1 MSKSRDYDG
10 TYKYLFSNKRI
21 FYQLIKSFVKE
32 DFITDISLDDITL
45 VDRSF
50 VSDEFL
56 SRESDII
63 YKVNLKD
70 VSTSLRSDTRLKWST
85 EAYIYILL
93 EFQSTVDKTIPI
105 RMALYTFQFY
115 DLLFRNSQK
124 GLLPSVFPILLY
136 TGPDNWTIPS
146 NIRDLIDKRIPE
158 KYIPS
163 FEYYKIIEKDI
174 PDEVL
179 LKLHNLISA
188 IIYLEKRKDEKS
200 LREAIDKVIE
210 LIKNE
215 NIIDIRMFTIWFR
228 RMFRQKVEVEEYNK
242 ITNLTEVNNMLTAI
256 ADEIMEKGIK
266 KGKIEGKLEGKI
278 EGKIEG
284 KLEEKRE
291 VAKKLKDEGL
301 DIALISRTT
310 GLTEEEIEKL

>member
-1 MSKSRDYDG
+1 MGKRRDYDDA
-10 TYKYLFSNKRI
+10 YKYLFSNKRI
-21 FYQLIKSFVKE
+21 FYQLITSFVKE
-32 DFITDISLDDITL
+32 DFIKDISLEDITL
-45 VDRSF
+45 IDRSF

-56 SRESDII
+56 NRESDII

-70 VSTSLRSDTRLKWST
+70 VSTSLRSDSKLKWCT

-105 RMALYTFQFY
+105 RMALYIFQFY

-136 TGPDNWTIPS
+136 TGQDNWTIPT
-146 NIRDLIDKRIPE
+146 NIRELIDGRIPQ

-163 FEYYKIIEKDI
+163 FEYYKIVEKDI

-179 LKLHNLISA
+179 LKIHNLISA
-188 IIYLEKRKDEKS
+188 IIYLEKRKDETA
-200 LREAIDKVIE
+200 LREAIDKVID
-210 LIKNE
+210 LIKEE
-215 NIIDIRMFTIWFR
+215 NIIDIRMFTVWFK
-228 RMFRQKVEVEEYNK
+228 RMFRQKVNLEEYDK
-242 ITNLTEVNNMLTAI
+242 IQNLSEVNTMLTAI
-256 ADEIMEKGIK
+256 ADEIRQKS
-266 KGKIEGKLEGKI
+266 KLEGKI

-291 VAKKLKDEGL
+291 VAKKLKEEGL
-301 DIALISRTT
+301 DSALISKAT

>member
-1 MSKSRDYDG
+1 M
-10 TYKYLFSNKRI
+10 I
-21 FYQLIKSFVKE
+21 MIMLIKSFVKE
-32 DFITDISLDDITL
+32 DFIADISLKDITL

-56 SRESDII
+56 NRESDII

-70 VSTSLRSDTRLKWST
+70 VSTSLRSDSMLKWST

-93 EFQSTVDKTIPI
+93 EFQSTVDKTIPV
-105 RMALYTFQFY
+105 RMLLYINQFY

-136 TGPDNWTIPS
+136 TGQDNWTIPS

-163 FEYYKIIEKDI
+163 FEYYKIVEKDI

-179 LKLHNLISA
+179 LRLHNLISA
-188 IIYLEKRKDEKS
+188 IIYLEKRKDEKN
-200 LREAIDKVIE
+200 LREAINRIIE
-210 LIKNE
+210 LIKDE
-215 NIIDIRMFTIWFR
+215 SIIDIRMFTIWFK
-228 RMFRQKVEVEEYNK
+228 RMFRQKVDVEEYNK
-242 ITNLTEVNNMLTAI
+242 ITDLTEVNNMLTAI

-266 KGKIEGKLEGKI
+266 KGKRKEKL
-278 EGKIEG
+278 
-284 KLEEKRE
+284 E
-291 VAKKLKDEGL
+291 VAKKMKDEGL
-301 DIALISRTT
+301 DIAFISRIT

>member
-1 MSKSRDYDG
+1 MDKDRDYDDA
-10 TYKYLFSNKRI
+10 YKYLFSNKRI
-21 FYQLIKSFVKE
+21 FLQLIKSFVIE
-32 DFITDISLDDITL
+32 DFVKDITVEDITL

-63 YKVNLKD
+63 YRVNFKD
-70 VSTSLRSDTRLKWST
+70 T

-93 EFQSTVDKTIPI
+93 EFQSTVDKTIPV
-105 RMALYTFQFY
+105 RMLLYIIQFY

-136 TGPDNWTIPS
+136 TGQDNWTIPA
-146 NIRDLIDKRIPE
+146 NIQELIDIRIPQ

-174 PDEVL
+174 PDHVL

-188 IIYLEKRKDEKS
+188 IIYLEKRKNEKS

-210 LIKNE
+210 LIKEE

-228 RMFRQKVEVEEYNK
+228 RMFRQKVDLDEYDK
-242 ITNLTEVNNMLTAI
+242 ITNLSEVNNMLTAI
-256 ADEIMEKGIK
+256 AD
-266 KGKIEGKLEGKI
+266 KIRKEGKLEGNL
-278 EGKIEG
+278 EG
-284 KLEEKRE
+284 KLE
-291 VAKKLKDEGL
+291 VAKKLKAQGV
-301 DIALISRTT
+301 DIAIIAETT
-310 GLTEEEIEKL
+310 GFSVEEIKKL